1 MRRCRRVGGRRGVCG
16 WMGSCGLGRGKDYE
30 YPDVDVVDKGNH
42 VIDIVVL
49 FVRVRYAYSIC

>member
-16 WMGSCGLGRGKDYE
+16 WMGPCGLGRGKDYE

-49 FVRVRYAYSIC
+49 FV